1 MKKVLLATTVLA
13 GFASAAVADDAT
25 KVNISGYGRFG
36 IVNNSAAGAGAAKT
50 QVVNRLR
57 FNIDA
62 STTTDS
68 GVKFGARLRLQN
80 TSTSYGGTVGNDAL
94 LYTEYEGLRVEVGNT
109 NTAYDNTTLLW
120 NSEMGYRD
128 TSFGDPFEFTYYY
141 DSTPGSSKSMA
152 GSVLANT
159 VPPTLN
165 ANSYMGLYASYSVGD
180 FYGQISYVNP
190 DQTLKNLPAGVK
202 SELSIAA
209 AYKWGPV
216 SVEGS
221 IVQNG
226 AGIDGNDPWF
236 IGAAYAINDK
246 ANVGLNY
253 IDEHMGAT
261 ALANQTLVYGSAVD
275 PGKTTTLYG
284 NYKMDAITLKA
295 YVAHNDAPTNKT
307 DNAFGIGADYDLGG
321 ARLSGSIQ
329 RGYGVTGG
337 KTPTVVDL
345 GVRFDF

>member
-25 KVNISGYGRFG
+25 KVKISGYGRFG
-36 IVNNSAAGAGAAKT
+36 IVNNSAAGAGVSKT

-68 GVKFGARLRLQN
+68 GVEFGARLRLQN
-80 TSTSYGGTVGNDAL
+80 TTGNAGTTGNDAL
-94 LYTEYEGLRVEVGNT
+94 LYTSYEGLRVEVGNT
-109 NTAYDNTTLLW
+109 NTAYDSAALLW
-120 NSEMGYRD
+120 DSEMGYRD
-128 TSFGDPFEFTYYY
+128 TSFGDPFEYTFYY
-141 DSTPGSSKSMA
+141 DSTAGGSKSA
-152 GSVLANT
+152 ISTN
-159 VPPTLN
+159 
-165 ANSYMGLYASYSVGD
+165 YMGVYASYTVGD
-180 FYGQISYVNP
+180 FTGQVSYVNP
-190 DQTLKNLPAGVK
+190 NQGVTSLKAINP
-202 SELSIAA
+202 SLSAETSLAA
-209 AYKWGPV
+209 QYKFGAISV
-216 SVEGS
+216 SAAL
-221 IVQNG
+221 VQNG
-226 AGIDGNDPWF
+226 AGINGNNPWF
-236 IGAAYAINDK
+236 IGAAYAINEN

-261 ALANQTLVYGSAVD
+261 AMANQGAVYGTAID

-284 NYKMDAITLKA
+284 NYKMDAITLKG
-295 YVAHNDAPTNKT
+295 YVAHNDNPANKT
-307 DNAFGIGADYDLGG
+307 NNAYGIGADYDLGG

-329 RGYGVTGG
+329 RGYGVVGG

>member
-25 KVNISGYGRFG
+25 KVKISGYGRFG
-36 IVNNSAAGAGAAKT
+36 IVNNSAAGAGVSKT

-68 GVKFGARLRLQN
+68 GVEFGARLRLQN
-80 TSTSYGGTVGNDAL
+80 TTGNAGTTGNDAL
-94 LYTEYEGLRVEVGNT
+94 LYTSYEGLRVEVGNT
-109 NTAYDNTTLLW
+109 NTAYDSAALLW
-120 NSEMGYRD
+120 DSEMGYRD
-128 TSFGDPFEFTYYY
+128 TSFGDPFEYTFYY
-141 DSTPGSSKSMA
+141 DSTAGGSKSA
-152 GSVLANT
+152 ISTN
-159 VPPTLN
+159 
-165 ANSYMGLYASYSVGD
+165 YMGVYASYTVGD
-180 FYGQISYVNP
+180 FTGQISYVNP
-190 DQTLKNLPAGVK
+190 NQGASKLSNLPQPGTPSPGPYGSSLSA
-202 SELSIAA
+202 ETSIAA
-209 AYKWGPV
+209 QYKFGAISV
-216 SVEGS
+216 SAAL
-221 IVQNG
+221 VQNG
-226 AGIDGNDPWF
+226 AGINGNNPWF
-236 IGAAYAINDK
+236 IGAAYAINEN

-261 ALANQTLVYGSAVD
+261 AMANQGAVYGTAID

-284 NYKMDAITLKA
+284 NYKMDAITLKG
-295 YVAHNDAPTNKT
+295 YVAHNDNPANKT
-307 DNAFGIGADYDLGG
+307 NNAYGIGADYDLGG

-329 RGYGVTGG
+329 RGYGVVGG

>member
-13 GFASAAVADDAT
+13 GFASGAVADEAT

-36 IVNNSAAGAGAAKT
+36 IVHNSAAGAGVAKT
-50 QVVNRLR
+50 QVQNRLR

-141 DSTPGSSKSMA
+141 DSTAAGSKS
-152 GSVLANT
+152 GISTN
-159 VPPTLN
+159 
-165 ANSYMGLYASYSVGD
+165 YMGLYASYSVGD
-180 FYGQISYVNP
+180 FYGQLSYVNP
-190 DQTLKNLPAGVK
+190 DQTLSSLPAGIK
-202 SELSIAA
+202 SEIAVA
-209 AYKWGPV
+209 AMYKWGPV
-216 SVEGS
+216 TVEGA

-236 IGAAYAINDK
+236 LGAVYAINEN

-261 ALANQTLVYGSAVD
+261 ALANQTIAYGSAVD

-337 KTPTVVDL
+337 KTPTIVDL